1 MMAVS
6 DNGTGM
12 DEETRAQVFDPFFT
26 TKGVDA
32 GTGLGLSMVYGTVQ
46 QHGGRIEC
54 ESELGEG
61 TTFAIYLPVA
71 RDGAVEAPVQ
81 GAEEVPTGEGMVL
94 LIDDEEQIRRSMARL
109 LESSGYRVL
118 LAADGIEGLDIY
130 RRQPGEIDVVILD
143 MSMPRMS
150 GQEVLANLQRVN
162 PEVKVLIFSGYAPED
177 DEVYARVMGVV
188 EKPPAPDM
196 FLKQVREIIDVKA
209 R

>member
-1 MMAVS
+1 
-6 DNGTGM
+6 
-12 DEETRAQVFDPFFT
+12 
-26 TKGVDA
+26 
-32 GTGLGLSMVYGTVQ
+32 
-46 QHGGRIEC
+46 
-54 ESELGEG
+54 
-61 TTFAIYLPVA
+61 
-71 RDGAVEAPVQ
+71 
-81 GAEEVPTGEGMVL
+81 
-94 LIDDEEQIRRSMARL
+94 MARL

-130 RRQPGEIDVVILD
+130 RRQPGGIDVVILD